1 LNLRSPVSALY
12 GGPSLF
18 FAPFTRA
25 IPTLHPKPMT
35 PLDAAKEWIGRG
47 FSPLPIPYRTKKP
60 ILDAWQRLEITVDV
74 APQYFDSRPQN
85 IGVLL
90 GDKFG
95 STDVDCDCPEAIRA
109 ARELLPETG
118 LIFGRHSKPFSH
130 FFYRS
135 DPPLPTQQ
143 FHDPL
148 DHAMLVE
155 LRGLSS
161 DGSIGLQTVVPP
173 SIHETGEAVR
183 FEQGFNGTPANVD
196 ADVLVSAVHRVAAAA
211 LLARHWPTKG
221 SRHHG
226 FLALAGVLARA
237 EWNPEDAKTFHR
249 VIYRCLWPVNPE
261 LAAADA
267 EVQSTFEKHSAGGEV
282 TGAPTLSE
290 LLDKKVVDTAL
301 RWLGIGQA
309 EHCGY
314 LWNDTSNAD
323 RLADLYGHE
332 LIYCT
337 ERNSYYVWTGRQW
350 RFDEFVEA
358 EKRAEK
364 TMLEAF
370 AEAKQITD
378 GEKRKAFLRFVN
390 KSLSRAALAGMIHL
404 TKKKVRQASASDF
417 DQDQWTLNT
426 ENGTVDLRTGTLRR
440 HRPEDLLS
448 KMIPLRY
455 DQHAECPQFMAFL
468 FRIMG
473 SHPDASEGDNINAEQ
488 MVSYLQKAFGCA
500 ATGKPEKLLFVL
512 YGEGNNGKTTL
523 LEVIRDALGDKE
535 YAGQVQVD
543 SLMIRPKEALA
554 NNAVNTDLADLQG
567 CRFVSSSEV
576 EQGQRLS
583 LSRVKYLTGLGQ
595 IKARRL
601 RENMIT
607 FRSTYKLFLD
617 CNHKPVIA
625 DPNDAIWNR
634 VKCIPF
640 KIQIPK
646 EEIDTGL
653 PVKLR
658 TELPGILRWIAGG
671 AALYY
676 HEGLGDPPDVTAA
689 TEQYRQESDRL
700 KEFFED
706 RCTVA
711 TGGDV
716 NSWKREKCW
725 VPVADLYGTYSTWAE
740 ASGDKY
746 PLSKGLFDERL
757 QKLGRKQDRVRP
769 DGGRDTKQ
777 IRVWLG
783 IRFRTLQDD

>member
-1 LNLRSPVSALY
+1 
-12 GGPSLF
+12 
-18 FAPFTRA
+18 
-25 IPTLHPKPMT
+25 MT
-35 PLDAAKEWIGRG
+35 PLDAAITWIQKG
-47 FSPLPIPYRTKKP
+47 FSPVPVPPRSKRP
-60 ILDAWQRLEITVDV
+60 ILKEWQRLDITTEG
-74 APQYFDSRPQN
+74 ACQYFNGASQN

-95 STDVDCDCPEAIRA
+95 SADVDCDCLEAITA

-118 LIFGRHSKPFSH
+118 LIFGRQSKPFSH
-130 FFYRS
+130 FFYRT
-135 DPPLPTQQ
+135 DPPARTAQ
-143 FHDPL
+143 FTDPL
-148 DHAMLVE
+148 DQSTIVE

-161 DGSIGLQTVVPP
+161 DGSVGLQTVVPP
-173 SIHETGEAVR
+173 SIHETGELVR
-183 FEQGFNGTPANVD
+183 FEQGFEGIPANID
-196 ADVLVSAVHRVAAAA
+196 AQVLVPAVRRVAAAA

-237 EWNPEDAKTFHR
+237 EWSPEDAKAFHR
-249 VIYRCLWPVNPE
+249 VIYRCLWPANPE
-261 LAAADA
+261 LGAADT
-267 EVQSTFEKHSAGGEV
+267 EVQSTFEKHWTGGEI
-282 TGAPTLSE
+282 TGVPTLIE
-290 LLDKKVVDTAL
+290 LLDKKVVGTAL

-309 EHCGY
+309 MHRGY
-314 LWNDTSNAD
+314 HWNDTGNAD

-337 ERNSYYVWTGRQW
+337 ERNSYYVWTGQQW

-370 AEAKQITD
+370 AEAKHITD
-378 GEKRKAFLRFVN
+378 GERRKAFLRFVN
-390 KSLSRAALAGMIHL
+390 RSLSRTALASMIHL
-404 TKKKVRQASASDF
+404 TKKKVRQASAIDF
-417 DQDQWTLNT
+417 DQDPWMLNV
-426 ENGTVDLRTGTLRR
+426 ENGTVDLRTGTLRP
-440 HRPEDLLS
+440 HRSEDLLS
-448 KMIPLRY
+448 KMISLRY
-455 DQHAECPQFMAFL
+455 GQQAECPQFMEFL

-473 SHPDASEGDNINAEQ
+473 SQPDASEDVNINAVQ

-523 LEVIRDALGDKE
+523 LEVIRDALGDKQ

-543 SLMIRPKEALA
+543 SLMIRPKDALA

-567 CRFVSSSEV
+567 CQFVSSSEV

-607 FRSTYKLFLD
+607 FRPTYKLFLD

-640 KIQIPK
+640 KIQIPDT
-646 EEIDTGL
+646 EIDKDL
-653 PVKLR
+653 PAKLR
-658 TELPGILRWIAGG
+658 TELPGILRWIVAG
-671 AALYY
+671 AVLYY
-676 HEGLGDPPDVTAA
+676 REGLGDPPDVATA

-706 RCTVA
+706 RCVLA
-711 TGGDV
+711 PTGDGA
-716 NSWKREKCW
+716 SWKKEGRW
-725 VPVADLYGTYSTWAE
+725 VPVSDLYAAYASWAE
-740 ASGDKY
+740 ATGNKY
-746 PLSKGLFDERL
+746 PLSRESFDERL
-757 QKLGRKQDRVRP
+757 QRLGRKRDRVRP

-783 IRFRTLQDD
+783 IRFRTAEDD

>member
-1 LNLRSPVSALY
+1 
-12 GGPSLF
+12 
-18 FAPFTRA
+18 
-25 IPTLHPKPMT
+25 MT
-35 PLDAAKEWIGRG
+35 PLDAAIAWIQKG
-47 FSPLPIPYRTKKP
+47 FSPVPIPHRSKRP
-60 ILDAWQRLEITVDV
+60 ILREWEQLEIAADA
-74 APQYFDSRPQN
+74 APLYFNGKQQN
-85 IGVLL
+85 IGVHL
-90 GDKFG
+90 GDKYG
-95 STDVDCDCPEAIRA
+95 STDVDCDCPEAIAVARA
-109 ARELLPETG
+109 LLPATG
-118 LIFGRHSKPFSH
+118 LIFGRQSKPFSH

-135 DPPLPTQQ
+135 DPPLRTSRYV
-143 FHDPL
+143 DPL
-148 DHAMLVE
+148 DRKTLVE
-155 LRGLSS
+155 LRGLSAN
-161 DGSIGLQTVVPP
+161 GSVGLQTVVPP
-173 SIHETGEAVR
+173 SVHETGELIR
-183 FEQGFNGTPANVD
+183 FEDGFDRDPANVD
-196 ADVLVSAVHRVAAAA
+196 APVLQTAVRKIAAAS
-211 LLARHWPTKG
+211 LLARHWPRSG
-221 SRHHG
+221 EGRHATM
-226 FLALAGVLARA
+226 LCLAGVLQRTGWAQEDAVQFCRALYQAVPDHDRNAITRTEGEVRDTFRNAAAGRAVTGTPTMQESFDKRVVSRALEWLRA
-237 EWNPEDAKTFHR
+237 ERQTPEPDPQLAGDDDQAQHR
-249 VIYRCLWPVNPE
+249 DYHL
-261 LAAADA
+261 
-267 EVQSTFEKHSAGGEV
+267 
-282 TGAPTLSE
+282 
-290 LLDKKVVDTAL
+290 
-301 RWLGIGQA
+301 
-309 EHCGY
+309 
-314 LWNDTSNAD
+314 NDTGNAD
-323 RLADLYGHE
+323 RLANLYGHE

-337 ERNSYYVWTGRQW
+337 ERNSYYVWTGQQW

-358 EKRAEK
+358 EKRAER
-364 TMLEAF
+364 TMLDAF
-370 AEAKQITD
+370 TEAKHITD
-378 GEKRKAFLRFVN
+378 GEKRKGFLRFVN
-390 KSLSRAALAGMIHL
+390 KSLSRAALASMIHL

-417 DQDQWTLNT
+417 DQDPWALNT
-426 ENGTVDLRTGTLRR
+426 ENGTVDLRTGTLRP

-455 DQHAECPQFMAFL
+455 DQHAQCPQFMAFL
-468 FRIMG
+468 YRIMG
-473 SHPDASEGDNINAEQ
+473 SHPDASEGDNTNADQ

-512 YGEGNNGKTTL
+512 YGGGNNGKTTL

-543 SLMIRPKEALA
+543 SLMIRPKDALS

-607 FRSTYKLFLD
+607 FQPTYKLFLD
-617 CNHKPVIA
+617 CNHRPVIA

-653 PVKLR
+653 PARLR
-658 TELPGILRWIAGG
+658 AELPGILRWIAEG

-676 HEGLGDPPDVTAA
+676 RDGLGDPPDVMAA

-711 TGGDV
+711 AAGDV
-716 NSWKREKCW
+716 NEWKREKCW
-725 VPVADLYGTYSTWAE
+725 VPVADLYGTYLAWAE
-740 ASGDKY
+740 ANGDKH

>member
-1 LNLRSPVSALY
+1 LAEDDQ
-12 GGPSLF
+12 
-18 FAPFTRA
+18 A
-25 IPTLHPKPMT
+25 
-35 PLDAAKEWIGRG
+35 
-47 FSPLPIPYRTKKP
+47 
-60 ILDAWQRLEITVDV
+60 Q
-74 APQYFDSRPQN
+74 
-85 IGVLL
+85 
-90 GDKFG
+90 
-95 STDVDCDCPEAIRA
+95 
-109 ARELLPETG
+109 
-118 LIFGRHSKPFSH
+118 
-130 FFYRS
+130 
-135 DPPLPTQQ
+135 
-143 FHDPL
+143 
-148 DHAMLVE
+148 
-155 LRGLSS
+155 
-161 DGSIGLQTVVPP
+161 
-173 SIHETGEAVR
+173 
-183 FEQGFNGTPANVD
+183 
-196 ADVLVSAVHRVAAAA
+196 HRDY
-211 LLARHWPTKG
+211 H
-221 SRHHG
+221 
-226 FLALAGVLARA
+226 
-237 EWNPEDAKTFHR
+237 
-249 VIYRCLWPVNPE
+249 
-261 LAAADA
+261 
-267 EVQSTFEKHSAGGEV
+267 
-282 TGAPTLSE
+282 
-290 LLDKKVVDTAL
+290 
-301 RWLGIGQA
+301 
-309 EHCGY
+309 
-314 LWNDTSNAD
+314 WNDTGNAD
-323 RLADLYGHE
+323 RLSDLYGHE

-337 ERNSYYVWTGRQW
+337 ERNSYYVWTGQQW

-370 AEAKQITD
+370 TEAKHITD

-390 KSLSRAALAGMIHL
+390 RSLSRAALASMIHL

-417 DQDQWTLNT
+417 DQDPWTLNT
-426 ENGTVDLRTGTLRR
+426 ENGTVDLRTGTLRP
-440 HRPEDLLS
+440 HTPEDLLS

-455 DQHAECPQFMAFL
+455 DQRAECPQFMAFL

-473 SHPDASEGDNINAEQ
+473 SHPDASEGDNINAAQ

-543 SLMIRPKEALA
+543 SLMIRPKEALS

-607 FRSTYKLFLD
+607 FRPTYKLFLD

-640 KIQIPK
+640 KTQIPP

-653 PVKLR
+653 PAKLR
-658 TELPGILRWIAGG
+658 TELPGILRWIAEG
-671 AALYY
+671 AALYCS
-676 HEGLGDPPDVTAA
+676 EGLGDPPDVMAA

-711 TGGDV
+711 AGGDV
-716 NSWKREKCW
+716 NSWKKEKWW
-725 VPVADLYGTYSTWAE
+725 VPVADLYGTYSAWAE
-740 ASGDKY
+740 ASGDKH

>member
-1 LNLRSPVSALY
+1 
-12 GGPSLF
+12 
-18 FAPFTRA
+18 
-25 IPTLHPKPMT
+25 MT
-35 PLDAAKEWIGRG
+35 PLDAAIIWIQKGFAPVPVPHRSKRPVLKE
-47 FSPLPIPYRTKKP
+47 
-60 ILDAWQRLEITVDV
+60 WQRLEITTEG
-74 APQYFDSRPQN
+74 ASQYFNGASQN

-95 STDVDCDCPEAIRA
+95 SADVDCDCPEAITA
-109 ARELLPETG
+109 ARQLLPETG
-118 LIFGRHSKPFSH
+118 LIFGRQSKPFSH

-135 DPPLPTQQ
+135 DPPARTIQ
-143 FHDPL
+143 FIDPL
-148 DHAMLVE
+148 EQSTIVE
-155 LRGLSS
+155 LRGLKS
-161 DGSIGLQTVVPP
+161 DGSIGFQTVVPP
-173 SIHETGEAVR
+173 SIHETGEAIR
-183 FEQGFNGTPANVD
+183 FEQGFEGVPANID
-196 ADVLVSAVHRVAAAA
+196 AEILLSAVHRVAAAA

-226 FLALAGVLARA
+226 FLALAGVLAHA
-237 EWNPEDAKTFHR
+237 EWSPEDAKTFHR
-249 VIYRCLWPVNPE
+249 VIYRCLWPANPE
-261 LAAADA
+261 LGAADA
-267 EVQSTFEKHSAGGEV
+267 EVQSTFEKHAADDAV
-282 TGAPTLSE
+282 TGMPTLTE
-290 LLDKKVVDTAL
+290 LLDKRVVDTAL

-309 EHCGY
+309 QHRGY
-314 LWNDTSNAD
+314 LWNDTGNAD
-323 RLADLYGHE
+323 RLADLYGHD

-337 ERNSYYVWTGRQW
+337 ERNSYYVWTGKQW

-370 AEAKQITD
+370 AEAKHIAD

-390 KSLSRAALAGMIHL
+390 KSLSRAALASMIHL

-417 DQDQWTLNT
+417 DQDPWTLNT
-426 ENGTVDLRTGTLRR
+426 ENGTVDLRTGTLRP
-440 HRPEDLLS
+440 HRREDLLS

-455 DQHAECPQFMAFL
+455 DEHAECPQFMAFL

-473 SHPDASEGDNINAEQ
+473 SHPDASEGDNINVEQ

-523 LEVIRDALGDKE
+523 LEIIRDALGDKE

-607 FRSTYKLFLD
+607 FRPTYKLFLD

-653 PVKLR
+653 PAKLR
-658 TELPGILRWIAGG
+658 TELTGILRWIAEG

-676 HEGLGDPPDVTAA
+676 HEGLGDPPDVMAA

-716 NSWKREKCW
+716 NSWKKKKCW
-725 VPVADLYGTYSTWAE
+725 VPVADLYGTYLSWAE
-740 ASGDKY
+740 ASGDKH

>member
-1 LNLRSPVSALY
+1 
-12 GGPSLF
+12 
-18 FAPFTRA
+18 
-25 IPTLHPKPMT
+25 MT
-35 PLDAAKEWIGRG
+35 PLDAAITWIQQG
-47 FSPLPIPYRTKKP
+47 FSPVPIPHRSKRP
-60 ILDAWQRLEITVDV
+60 VLQGWERLEITMDL
-74 APQYFDSRPQN
+74 AAQYFNGKPQN
-85 IGVLL
+85 IGLHL
-90 GDKFG
+90 GDKYG
-95 STDVDCDCPEAIRA
+95 SADVDCDCAEAITA
-109 ARELLPETG
+109 ARDLLPETG
-118 LIFGRHSKPFSH
+118 MIFGRQSKPFSH

-135 DPPLPTQQ
+135 DPPARTEQ

-148 DHAMLVE
+148 DHKTLIE

-173 SIHETGEAVR
+173 SVHETGELVR
-183 FEQGFNGTPANVD
+183 FENGFEGTPANID
-196 ADVLVSAVHRVAAAA
+196 AEVLISAVRKVAAAA
-211 LLARHWPTKG
+211 LLARHWPTQG
-221 SRHHG
+221 SRHHA

-237 EWNPEDAKTFHR
+237 GWGVEDAKTFHR
-249 VIYRCLWPVNPE
+249 AIYRCLWPSNPE
-261 LAAADA
+261 LGATDS
-267 EVQSTFEKHSAGGEV
+267 EVQSTFDKHSAGGEI
-282 TGAPTLSE
+282 TGVPTLIG
-290 LLDKKVVDTAL
+290 LLDKKVVETAF
-301 RWLGIGQA
+301 RWLGLDRAQ
-309 EHCGY
+309 HRDY
-314 LWNDTSNAD
+314 HWNDTGNAD
-323 RLADLYGHE
+323 RLADSYGHE
-332 LIYCT
+332 LIYCA
-337 ERNSYYVWTGRQW
+337 ERNNYYVWTGQRW

-370 AEAKQITD
+370 AEAAHITD

-390 KSLSRAALAGMIHL
+390 GSLSRAALANMMHL
-404 TKKKVRQASASDF
+404 TKKKVRQASATDF
-417 DQDQWTLNT
+417 DLDPWTLNT
-426 ENGTVDLRTGTLRR
+426 ENGTVDLRTGILRP
-440 HRPEDLLS
+440 HRAEDLLS
-448 KMIPLRY
+448 KMIPFRY
-455 DQHAECPQFMAFL
+455 DQHAECPHFMAFL

-473 SHPDASEGDNINAEQ
+473 SHPDASEGDNTNADQ

-543 SLMIRPKEALA
+543 SLMIRPKEALS

-607 FRSTYKLFLD
+607 FRPTYKLFLD

-640 KIQIPK
+640 KTQIPK
-646 EEIDTGL
+646 DEIDTGL

-658 TELPGILRWIAGG
+658 TELPGILRWIAEG
-671 AALYY
+671 AVLY
-676 HEGLGDPPDVTAA
+676 HRDGLGDPPDVMAA

-706 RCTVA
+706 RCEVA
-711 TGGDV
+711 TGGDA
-716 NSWKREKCW
+716 NLWKKEKFW
-725 VPVADLYGTYSTWAE
+725 VPVADLYPNYSTWAE
-740 ASGDKY
+740 ARGDKH
-746 PLSKGLFDERL
+746 PLGKGLFDDRL
-757 QKLGRKQDRVRP
+757 QKLGRKQDRIRP
-769 DGGRDTKQ
+769 DGGRETQQ

-783 IRFRTLQDD
+783 IRFRTGQDD

>member
-1 LNLRSPVSALY
+1 MYEEARPVAVPLFLRSKV
-12 GGPSLF
+12 
-18 FAPFTRA
+18 R
-25 IPTLHPKPMT
+25 INMT
-35 PLDAAKEWIGRG
+35 PLDAAITWIQKG
-47 FSPLPIPYRTKKP
+47 FSPVPVPHRSKRPVLKE
-60 ILDAWQRLEITVDV
+60 WQRLEITTQG
-74 APQYFDSRPQN
+74 AGQYFNGASQN

-90 GDKFG
+90 GDKYG
-95 STDVDCDCPEAIRA
+95 SADVDCDCPEAITA

-118 LIFGRHSKPFSH
+118 LIFGRQSKPFSH

-135 DPPLPTQQ
+135 DPPLRTLQ
-143 FHDPL
+143 FIDPL
-148 DHAMLVE
+148 DHSTIVE

-161 DGSIGLQTVVPP
+161 DGSVGLQTVVPP
-173 SIHETGEAVR
+173 SIHESGEAVR
-183 FEQGFNGTPANVD
+183 FEPGFDGTPANID
-196 ADVLVSAVHRVAAAA
+196 AEVLTSAVRRVAAAA
-211 LLARHWPTKG
+211 LFARHWPTKG
-221 SRHHG
+221 SRHHA

-237 EWNPEDAKTFHR
+237 GWSVEDAKAFHH
-249 VIYRCLWPVNPE
+249 VLYRCLWPANPE
-261 LAAADA
+261 LDTADT
-267 EVQSTFEKHSAGGEV
+267 EVQSTFEKYSAGGEI
-282 TGAPTLSE
+282 TGVRTLIA
-290 LLDKKVVDTAL
+290 LADKKVVDVAF
-301 RWLGIGQA
+301 RWLGFDRAQ
-309 EHCGY
+309 HRDY
-314 LWNDTSNAD
+314 HWNDTGNAD

-337 ERNSYYVWTGRQW
+337 ERNSYYVWTGQQW
-350 RFDEFVEA
+350 RFDDFVEA

-370 AEAKQITD
+370 ANAKHITD
-378 GEKRKAFLRFVN
+378 GEKRKTFLRFVN
-390 KSLSRAALAGMIHL
+390 RSLSRAALASMIHL

-417 DQDQWTLNT
+417 DQDPWTLNT
-426 ENGTVDLRTGTLRR
+426 ENGTVDLRTGTLRP

-473 SHPDASEGDNINAEQ
+473 SHPDASDSDNINAEQ
-488 MVSYLQKAFGCA
+488 MVCYLQKAFGCA

-523 LEVIRDALGDKE
+523 LEVVRDALGDKE

-543 SLMIRPKEALA
+543 SLMIRPKEALS

-607 FRSTYKLFLD
+607 FRPTYKLFLD

-653 PVKLR
+653 PAKLR
-658 TELPGILRWIAGG
+658 TELAGILRWIAEG
-671 AALYY
+671 AALYCR
-676 HEGLGDPPDVTAA
+676 EGLGDPPDVMAA

-700 KEFFED
+700 KDFFGD
-706 RCTVA
+706 RCVVA
-711 TGGDV
+711 ADGDCS
-716 NSWKREKCW
+716 SWKKEKCW
-725 VPVADLYGTYSTWAE
+725 VPVADLYSAYSAWAE
-740 ASGDKY
+740 ATGDKH
-746 PLSKGLFDERL
+746 PLSKGHFDERL

-769 DGGRDTKQ
+769 DGRRDTKQ

-783 IRFRTLQDD
+783 IRFNTAEDD

>member
-1 LNLRSPVSALY
+1 
-12 GGPSLF
+12 
-18 FAPFTRA
+18 
-25 IPTLHPKPMT
+25 MT
-35 PLDAAKEWIGRG
+35 PLDAAITWIQKG
-47 FSPLPIPYRTKKP
+47 FSPVPVPHRSKRPVLKE
-60 ILDAWQRLEITVDV
+60 WQRLEITKEG
-74 APQYFDSRPQN
+74 ASQYFNGASQN

-95 STDVDCDCPEAIRA
+95 SADVDCDCPEAITA
-109 ARELLPETG
+109 AREFLPETG
-118 LIFGRHSKPFSH
+118 LIFGRQSKPFSH

-135 DPPLPTQQ
+135 DPPARTMQ
-143 FHDPL
+143 FIDPL
-148 DHAMLVE
+148 DQSTIVE
-155 LRGLSS
+155 LRGLKS

-173 SIHETGEAVR
+173 SIHESGEPVR
-183 FEQGFNGTPANVD
+183 FEQGFEGIPANID
-196 ADVLVSAVHRVAAAA
+196 AEVLVSAVHRVAAAA

-237 EWNPEDAKTFHR
+237 EWSPEDAKTFHR
-249 VIYRCLWPVNPE
+249 VIYRCLWPVSPE
-261 LAAADA
+261 LGTADG

-282 TGAPTLSE
+282 TGVPTLVE
-290 LLDKKVVDTAL
+290 LLDKRVVDTAL
-301 RWLGIGQA
+301 RWLGVGQA
-309 EHCGY
+309 QHRSY
-314 LWNDTSNAD
+314 LWNDTGNAD

-370 AEAKQITD
+370 AEAKHITD
-378 GEKRKAFLRFVN
+378 GEKRKAYLRFVN
-390 KSLSRAALAGMIHL
+390 KSLSRAALASMIHL

-417 DQDQWTLNT
+417 DQDPWTLNT
-426 ENGTVDLRTGTLRR
+426 ENGTVDLRTGTLRP

-543 SLMIRPKEALA
+543 SLMIRPKEAVSS
-554 NNAVNTDLADLQG
+554 NAVNTDLADLQG

-607 FRSTYKLFLD
+607 FQPTYKLFLD
-617 CNHKPVIA
+617 CNHRPVIT

-646 EEIDTGL
+646 EEIDKDL
-653 PVKLR
+653 PTKLR
-658 TELPGILRWIAGG
+658 TELPGILRWIVEG
-671 AALYY
+671 AVLY
-676 HEGLGDPPDVTAA
+676 HREGLGDPPDVTAA

-706 RCTVA
+706 RCVLA
-711 TGGDV
+711 RTGDGA
-716 NSWKREKCW
+716 SWKRDGCW
-725 VPVADLYGTYSTWAE
+725 LPVSDLYAAYASWAE
-740 ASGDKY
+740 ATGNKY
-746 PLSKGLFDERL
+746 PLSKDSFDERL
-757 QKLGRKQDRVRP
+757 QKLGRKRDRVRP
-769 DGGRDTKQ
+769 DGGRDAKQ

-783 IRFRTLQDD
+783 IRFRTAEDD